1 VRQLPLPFPPDEV
14 DVPAVNRVGQPAAG
28 DPALSR
34 HFYFPAS
41 SADERLAL
49 EASGLEP
56 DLRAEVALARA
67 LLRRL
72 ILYLDESAG
81 ALPPEEMRRLAGL
94 IFSGTRTVA
103 QLLARPA
110 RGPEE
115 TEEWVLDALA
125 ALRGR

>member
-1 VRQLPLPFPPDEV
+1 VALAIQE
-14 DVPAVNRVGQPAAG
+14 PAAG
-28 DPALSR
+28 G
-34 HFYFPAS
+34 HFYFPAP
-41 SADERLAL
+41 SAGEWLAL
-49 EASGLEP
+49 EASELES
-56 DLRAEVALARA
+56 DLRAEVALARV

-72 ILYLDESAG
+72 VLYLDESAD

-110 RGPEE
+110 RGPEG